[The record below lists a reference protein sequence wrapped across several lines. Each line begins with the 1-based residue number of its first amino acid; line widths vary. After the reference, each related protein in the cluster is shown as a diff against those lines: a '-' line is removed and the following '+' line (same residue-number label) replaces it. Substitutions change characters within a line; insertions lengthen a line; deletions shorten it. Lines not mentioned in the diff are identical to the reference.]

1 MGILRSGTSTRVELF
16 EYPASTT
23 PPPTHWEDIPE
34 VGTAAPPS
42 QAADCIDEDTNPD
55 TKSCELSPAS
65 VAEGTMH
72 SFEAGREQGIR
83 EARETA
89 ANEQLALLQ
98 DADKTRME
106 QAAHLAGQV
115 KTDRERFLHEVEHEL
130 VQLALAIAARILR
143 REAQMD
149 PLFLIGAVRVALGQ
163 LAATMQVRLRVP
175 AAESGL
181 WTETLAHIP
190 NLKMK
195 PAVIPDDSMQLG
207 DCLIETEMGSVD
219 LGLRAQLHQIELAL
233 LDGAPATKADTS
245 ADPRPPEHEIRA

>member
-1 MGILRSGTSTRVELF
+1 
-16 EYPASTT
+16 
-23 PPPTHWEDIPE
+23 
-34 VGTAAPPS
+34 
-42 QAADCIDEDTNPD
+42 
-55 TKSCELSPAS
+55 
-65 VAEGTMH
+65 
-72 SFEAGREQGIR
+72 
-83 EARETA
+83 
-89 ANEQLALLQ
+89 
-98 DADKTRME
+98 ME